1 MKEIPVGKKLE
12 KAMKKIMFD
21 LNSVSPEE
29 FKKIV
34 EEVAE
39 KVSRRQKGDK

>member
-12 KAMKKIMFD
+12 KAMKKIMSD
-21 LNSVSPEE
+21 LDSISPEE

-34 EEVAE
+34 EKVAK
-39 KVSRRQKGDK
+39 KVSE

>member
-12 KAMKKIMFD
+12 KAMKKIMSD
-21 LNSVSPEE
+21 LNSISPEE

-34 EEVAE
+34 EKVAE
-39 KVSRRQKGDK
+39 KANKK